1 MRLSDISP
9 SKGTY
14 VGLRV
19 LQPAN
24 DRLYQ
29 HCLDNGIE
37 VKKSMFDRRLH
48 VTVLYSRK
56 HCPNIRPDRDI
67 THYNARFSSYDVF
80 TGQNGKYALVMKLS
94 APGVTARHLK
104 LMAEHGAT
112 YDYPEYLPH
121 ITLSYDY
128 DMPRAVGI
136 APFPHNI
143 ILSEEYVEDLNLDWS
158 A

>member
-1 MRLSDISP
+1 MSQFLP

-24 DRLYQ
+24 ERLYQ

-56 HCPNIRPDRDI
+56 YCPNIVVPDPNV
-67 THYNARFSSYDVF
+67 THYNARFLSYDVF
-80 TGQNGKYALVMKLS
+80 TTQNGKYALVMKLS
-94 APGVTARHLK
+94 APGVTARHRK

-136 APFPHNI
+136 TPFPHNI

-158 A
+158 E

>member
-1 MRLSDISP
+1 MHLSDISP

-14 VGLRV
+14 AGLRV
-19 LQPAN
+19 LDPTSSL
-24 DRLYQ
+24 LYK
-29 HCLDNGIE
+29 HCLDNGIA

-56 HCPNIRPDRDI
+56 HCPSIKADPSAKHIAN
-67 THYNARFSSYDVF
+67 FSSYDVF
-80 TGQNGKYALVMKLS
+80 TDQNGKYVLVMKLN
-94 APGVTARHLK
+94 APSVAARHLK
-104 LMAEHGAT
+104 LMSEHGAT

-128 DMPRAVGI
+128 DMPQAVGI
-136 APFPHNI
+136 TPFPHNI
-143 ILSEEYVEDLNLDWS
+143 ILGEEYVEDLNLDWS